1 MAETCAL
8 SVTVNGERFQ
18 HWVPARLLLSD
29 YLRDTLGLTGTHLGC
44 EQGVCGSCTVLLDG
58 QAIRSCLMF
67 AVQANNAELVTIEG
81 LGDPAQLNVV
91 QRAMHDTHALQ
102 CGFCTAGI
110 VVGLTGLLRNCPRPS
125 EEEVLDTLGGHLC
138 RCTGYV
144 NIRKA
149 AVMAVANHATEGD

>member
-1 MAETCAL
+1 MAEVHKLT
-8 SVTVNGERFQ
+8 VTVNGEQFE
-18 HWVPARLLLSD
+18 HWIPARLLLAD
-29 YLRDTLGLTGTHLGC
+29 YLRDTIGLTGTHLGC

-58 QAIRSCLMF
+58 EAIRSCLMF
-67 AVQANNAELVTIEG
+67 AAQVNGSKVTTIEG
-81 LGDPAQLNVV
+81 LGDPSELNVV
-91 QRAMHDTHALQ
+91 QRAMHDAHALQ

-110 VVGLTGLLRNCPRPS
+110 VVGLTGLLMNSSHPS

-149 AVMAVANHATEGD
+149 AAAAIANYVAEEE